1 MVRFV
6 AYLLSSADK
15 SEGEDYGLRFL
26 SLIEFDAPDTDGADP
41 VNDRGEDIAD
51 VAGGT
56 AA

>member
-41 VNDRGEDIAD
+41 VNDRGEDIAN